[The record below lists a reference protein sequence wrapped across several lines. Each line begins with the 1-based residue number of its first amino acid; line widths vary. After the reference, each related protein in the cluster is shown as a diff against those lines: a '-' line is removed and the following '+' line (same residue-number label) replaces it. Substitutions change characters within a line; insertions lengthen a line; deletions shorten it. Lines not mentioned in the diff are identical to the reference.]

1 MKTLL
6 LLLALS
12 IPCATADET
21 SYTRTAFEC
30 MKQKKCTVGV
40 NKLTPDS
47 YDGEARDIIK
57 NLDRIG
63 VSVHIAAPRYFI
75 DEYRGVYFPDKNS
88 IYINKR
94 YINRSE
100 KFLSFIQI
108 LRHEGWPVAQD
119 CMAGSLYNSDMQ
131 AILSHESIPEHITEE
146 TFARYGFDPTV
157 VRIERE
163 AVMAM
168 YEPNMTTKAL
178 EACNSDTPIWETY
191 FPPKKTW
198 KYLYW
203 NGHL

>member
-88 IYINKR
+88 INVILIGVKNFYPLFKYCDMKGGMLHKIAWQVL
-94 YINRSE
+94 YT
-100 KFLSFIQI
+100 IQTCK
-108 LRHEGWPVAQD
+108 L
-119 CMAGSLYNSDMQ
+119 
-131 AILSHESIPEHITEE
+131 
-146 TFARYGFDPTV
+146 F
-157 VRIERE
+157 
-163 AVMAM
+163 
-168 YEPNMTTKAL
+168 
-178 EACNSDTPIWETY
+178 
-191 FPPKKTW
+191 
-198 KYLYW
+198 
-203 NGHL
+203 